1 MECGNI
7 QSTGALV
14 SLTKSSLRVLNR
26 ESLSIDIRVKLGLY
40 QYHIELGLDYCLV
53 KFLKVL
59 LKGRS

>member
-1 MECGNI
+1 
-7 QSTGALV
+7 V

-26 ESLSIDIRVKLGLY
+26 ASLSIDIRVKLGLN
-40 QYHIELGLDYCLV
+40 QYHIELGLDYGLV